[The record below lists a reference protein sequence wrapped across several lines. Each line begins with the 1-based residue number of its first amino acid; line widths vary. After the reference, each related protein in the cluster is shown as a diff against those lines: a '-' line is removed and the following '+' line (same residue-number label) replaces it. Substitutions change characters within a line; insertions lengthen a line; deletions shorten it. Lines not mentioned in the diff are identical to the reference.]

1 MLIVTTDTIVGK
13 KIVEV
18 LGYVN
23 GQVVMS
29 KNIGK
34 DITSG
39 LRSLA
44 GGELVNYTKM
54 QEESRQIAVDRMVKQ
69 AEEMGANAIVG
80 LRFGGASIMQGAS
93 EMLAYGTA
101 VRIED

>member
-13 KIVEV
+13 NIVEV

-23 GQVVMS
+23 GQTVMS

>member
-13 KIVEV
+13 NIVEV

>member
-13 KIVEV
+13 NIVEV

-23 GQVVMS
+23 GHTVMS

-54 QEESRQIAVDRMVKQ
+54 QEESRQIAIDRMVKQ

>member
-13 KIVEV
+13 NIVEV

-23 GQVVMS
+23 GQTVMS

-54 QEESRQIAVDRMVKQ
+54 QEESRQIAIDRMVKQ